1 MQVNRYTARLL
12 VRDASRII
20 ACFGPTASIYLHT
33 HAHPKTR
40 LRGHHASCHS
50 EKFRVADL
58 RATHRGELFVSEPLR
73 ISINH
78 YGPHGHSYSHFKRI
92 PILTLPDLENFP
104 HGPVRI
110 LMRDGQRLPE
120 PELVE
125 ARERQNHPPHPVSWR
140 SSRRQ
145 AGSAIYNV
153 NDTAQDCW
161 PMYIIH

>member
-1 MQVNRYTARLL
+1 MQFQQV
-12 VRDASRII
+12 
-20 ACFGPTASIYLHT
+20 
-33 HAHPKTR
+33 
-40 LRGHHASCHS
+40 
-50 EKFRVADL
+50 FR
-58 RATHRGELFVSEPLR
+58 RKIEATHRGELFVSEPLH
-73 ISINH
+73 ISVNH
-78 YGPHGHSYSHFKRI
+78 YGPHGHSDSHVKRI
-92 PILTLPDLENFP
+92 PINLPHDEDFP

-125 ARERQNHPPHPVSWR
+125 AREMQNRPPHPVSWR

-145 AGSAIYNV
+145 ARSAIYNM

>member
-1 MQVNRYTARLL
+1 MQFQQV
-12 VRDASRII
+12 
-20 ACFGPTASIYLHT
+20 
-33 HAHPKTR
+33 
-40 LRGHHASCHS
+40 
-50 EKFRVADL
+50 FR
-58 RATHRGELFVSEPLR
+58 RKIEATHRGELFVSEPLH

-78 YGPHGHSYSHFKRI
+78 YGPHGHSDSHVKRI
-92 PILTLPDLENFP
+92 PINLPHDEDFPHGDFP

-125 ARERQNHPPHPVSWR
+125 ARERQNRPPHPVSWR

-145 AGSAIYNV
+145 AGSAIYNM

>member
-1 MQVNRYTARLL
+1 MQFQQV
-12 VRDASRII
+12 
-20 ACFGPTASIYLHT
+20 
-33 HAHPKTR
+33 
-40 LRGHHASCHS
+40 
-50 EKFRVADL
+50 FR
-58 RATHRGELFVSEPLR
+58 RKIEATHRGELFVSEPLH

-78 YGPHGHSYSHFKRI
+78 YGPHGHSYSHVKRI
-92 PILTLPDLENFP
+92 PINLPHDEDFPHGDFP

-125 ARERQNHPPHPVSWR
+125 AREMQNCPPHPASWL

-145 AGSAIYNV
+145 AMSAIYHM